1 MSEATVAGGRNPH
14 PTIRKKLITYY
25 FFYQLDSQASKNI
38 YQRRM
43 SKELSLED
51 ARVRDLVNQIRDRN
65 TQIGNLLSEIE
76 QHRQAIDHSMK
87 QIESILPA
95 PAIVC
100 DTCAKTITANADG
113 FGYTVHYRDYD
124 PKKGTIECYECCPL
138 SPASRKFLI
147 EDAWTDEDEEGN
159 CRQEE
164 EGYSSDDY
172 GLDDPDHHHGF
183 NCHCG
188 SFDCRQ
194 FMQTTTGRNYKE
206 YDHSEECG

>member
-1 MSEATVAGGRNPH
+1 
-14 PTIRKKLITYY
+14 
-25 FFYQLDSQASKNI
+25 
-38 YQRRM
+38 M
-43 SKELSLED
+43 SKELSLGD
-51 ARVRDLVNQIRDRN
+51 AGGQVRNLVNQIRDHN
-65 TQIGNLLSEIE
+65 AQIGNLLGEIE
-76 QHRQAIDHSMK
+76 QHRQAIDRSMK
-87 QIESILPA
+87 QIESMLPA

-124 PKKGTIECYECCPL
+124 PKNGTIECYECCPL

-147 EDAWTDEDEEGN
+147 EDAWTEDEEGN

-172 GLDDPDHHHGF
+172 GLDDPDPNYDHGF
-183 NCHCG
+183 NCQCS

-194 FMQTTTGRNYKE
+194 FMQTTTGRNYKK
-206 YDHSEECG
+206 YDHSEKCS